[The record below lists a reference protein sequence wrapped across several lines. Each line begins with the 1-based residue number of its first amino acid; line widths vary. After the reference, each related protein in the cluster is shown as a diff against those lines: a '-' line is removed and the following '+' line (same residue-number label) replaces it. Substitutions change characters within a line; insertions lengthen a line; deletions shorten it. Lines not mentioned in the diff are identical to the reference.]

1 MKVTPE
7 IVTAEKW
14 HIPHI
19 AAHVRDADRDEF
31 WAASMHTPE
40 EVLEQAFV
48 ISRLAWTGLIDGVP
62 VCMYGVVD
70 SSTVLIRQG
79 RPWMVGTDLLDKH
92 QVVFLRRCRS
102 SLETMKMCF
111 GKLEN
116 YIDAR
121 NVKAIQWLKWLGFS
135 FSEPE
140 PLGPLNMPFIR
151 FTLGE

>member
-31 WAASMHTPE
+31 WALSMMTPE
-40 EVLEQAFV
+40 EVLNQSFGL
-48 ISRLAWTGLIDGVP
+48 SHLAWTGLIDEVP
-62 VCMYGVVD
+62 VCMFGVVRA
-70 SSTVLIRQG
+70 SLLGNVG

-92 QVVFLRRCRS
+92 QVVFLRRCRA

-111 GKLEN
+111 SKLEN

-121 NVKAIQWLKWLGFS
+121 NVKAIQWLRWLGFS
-135 FSEPE
+135 FNEPE
-140 PLGPLNMPFIR
+140 PMGPLNLPFIR

>member
-14 HIPHI
+14 HIPLI
-19 AAHVRDADRDEF
+19 AAQVRDADRDEF
-31 WAASMHTPE
+31 LALSMTPE
-40 EVLEQAFV
+40 EVLNQSFNL
-48 ISRLAWTGLIDGVP
+48 SHLAWTGLIDGVP
-62 VCMYGVVD
+62 VCMYGVVKA
-70 SSTVLIRQG
+70 SLLGNVG
-79 RPWMVGTDLLDKH
+79 RPWMVGTTLLDIH
-92 QVVFLRRCRS
+92 QVVFLRRCRA

-111 GKLEN
+111 EKLEN
-116 YIDAR
+116 YVDAR

-140 PLGPLNMPFIR
+140 SLGPLNMPFIR

>member
-14 HIPHI
+14 HITHI
-19 AAHVRDADRDEF
+19 AEHVRTADRDEF
-31 WAASMHTPE
+31 WALSMMTPE
-40 EVLEQAFV
+40 EVLHQSFGL
-48 ISRLAWTGLIDGVP
+48 SHLAWTGLIDGVP
-62 VCMYGVVD
+62 VCMYGVVRA
-70 SSTVLIRQG
+70 SLLGNVG

-92 QVVFLRRCRS
+92 QVVFLRRCRA

-121 NVKAIQWLKWLGFS
+121 NVKAIQWLRWLGFS